1 MACQPCNVCGE
12 TSRRYSYTTC
22 DGSPVPS
29 LTSRHS
35 RAHAHFSRLEMP
47 TPALL
52 FPEALDSPVRWSE
65 LGRIHGL
72 EDKDFRWLA
81 DVRLASDT
89 LRRQQRPP
97 MSAER
102 ILLTADNQN
111 PVTLPGAFVLS
122 ETPYDK
128 GQILY
133 TPYGGIRKYH
143 SRANLRA
150 QLEARLRTIDDQDTL
165 LAFLPLAQQRRL
177 QDAERISVTFSI
189 IEEDVFEER
198 DTSLWQG
205 PLLNAQAMLDE
216 LKKLP
221 TLTQLLD
228 SALDELLRPH
238 FGALQQSRT
247 RVSVYSAR
255 DTDGN
260 SGPAGDAPRVDSM
273 SLSEAVLM
281 HYRHQRW
288 PGTRQPGFSHPA
300 RTPGTHDQ
308 EQWRNAF
315 IQASGMLPALLF
327 RQLEHYWNAAAV
339 LGSTRRAFLA
349 RVLEDQARVD
359 WMRKREAGTLD
370 ANQFDTLHQLIQ
382 PTADRPSAPITETVR
397 LWENPANYVELAGS
411 LMISSGSEAFLYT
424 PSQGLHQLKDY
435 QDLKAT
441 LQSKFMADGHEDE
454 LYALLSLEERSRFLG
469 FDQPQV
475 SGDRVAGEVFR
486 FLCESIITKQRQN
499 LEYALQVFRLSDG
512 AVNLQAL
519 FDKSVDIRSMIHE
532 HLLQLDAQG
541 RWSTQPVWSG
551 SQQPSLLLADKA
563 RAATKTFHAVET
575 PLLENLDRQPMTTRD
590 TQRAWL
596 ESTKSDLAHAW
607 FVGVNGEARLRA
619 SSGSLPAWARAVV
632 ETVINADRPTRME
645 RNGLEGFRPDAYDL
659 TLESPDGRTVWLL
672 AHCILMTERGGL
684 DPQHSGR
691 IVLWTPALGL
701 EVFENIANARQ
712 TLSRRLLD
720 NVQSL
725 SLLENILP
733 EQYLPHQRYT
743 LGRMR
748 IIHRNVLHERM
759 QSGIEHYLARCEQV
773 RRRMDKGVKRDKALS
788 ALRKIMPQT
797 NLRLASEHARA
808 IENQQTF
815 PAWLSMA
822 PVMDQKRHVELLE
835 RWNRSVVDDKDYL
848 TGVTP
853 LVEHVELA
861 LKTSLALR
869 FPNEHLDPRQIEI
882 IPDLALAGPPRDL
895 VEFALNHINV
905 LQGTGY
911 RVASKTTET
920 LPPGLDRNTVDQ
932 LLLSLEI
939 PTTYGRKITAALS
952 TDTVEGRERKQR
964 FFRQLPWQLM
974 QHAHALKLQQHLSAA
989 AYTQVCQ
996 GLDMPD
1002 GYARATVPGA
1012 HTVVSPLALVKTAGA
1027 NAETAL
1033 GLYVFAPGQRH
1044 VGPLVLYAPYA
1055 GQVFHEFKDEEAL
1068 IAALNTPGPLQ
1079 NLLLLRLPAGRQAV
1093 FRSLLAAT
1101 AGQTSEMTLASR
1113 PIEGNLLEQLYNDNL
1128 KLLQQQLES
1137 QPEREAQSDWET
1149 AKTLFSQ
1156 GIKQVSAALQGKLAF
1171 VPFLWRA
1178 YDDMKDSA
1186 EALQDHHWKRALQS
1200 FIAGGVQMVQMA
1212 LLPEVSADAEG
1223 VEQET
1228 GEITTPDISEI
1239 EPTSPLR
1246 TLMQSFEVTDLAL
1259 KDLVYGSTTGTY
1271 RQPGSNRDFAAI
1283 NGKVYPVTKRDSSW
1297 QLTGAGKHSFRFQK
1311 SGLAMVQSPT
1321 HQTIHYGQAFRK
1333 LTERNTIS
1341 RLRRTMLNIEAHGMD
1356 EIRLKYPDKAR
1367 MLGNAID
1374 LARRY
1379 AFYCLHNLTPL
1390 SNGTD
1395 NPRVSRFLES
1405 FFDVPN
1411 VTTAILA
1418 KISATILPICR
1429 ALVDPADEL
1438 LNTDRFVVGSNRI
1451 MHDVIAFVLDG
1462 DENKLVHFTEHFFD
1476 QQLGRFKNHLLEAF
1490 DVDGHAQA
1498 STLIHEFSHQYS
1510 KALDIA
1516 SLRAREPFSDLIST
1530 ITPAGALL
1538 FQELA
1543 FDQTTALSLNTPRAQ
1558 LFAEWDTT
1566 LKTWVDINNNPDL
1579 QLISEEVLKLTGSNT
1594 MQEARNA
1601 FLDPQTPDVRID
1613 VILRNADSIAR
1624 LICEIGRQLDPVQSP

>member
-1 MACQPCNVCGE
+1 M
-12 TSRRYSYTTC
+12 
-22 DGSPVPS
+22 PVP
-29 LTSRHS
+29 TS
-35 RAHAHFSRLEMP
+35 P
-47 TPALL
+47 LL
-52 FPEALDSPVRWSE
+52 FPEALDSPGLWPG
-65 LGRIHGL
+65 LGRTHGL
-72 EDKDFRWLA
+72 AEKDFRWLA
-81 DVRLASDT
+81 DVRLVSDT

-102 ILLTADNQN
+102 ILLSADSQS
-111 PVTLPGAFVLS
+111 PVPLPGAFVLS

-128 GQILY
+128 GQLLY
-133 TPYGGIRKYH
+133 TPYEGIRKYY
-143 SRANLRA
+143 SRANLKA
-150 QLEARLRTIDDQDTL
+150 QLEARLKTIDGQDTL

-177 QDAERISVTFSI
+177 QNAERISVTFSI
-189 IEEDVFEER
+189 IEEDVFEDR
-198 DTSLWQG
+198 DSTLRQG

-228 SALDELLRPH
+228 SALDELLKPH
-238 FGALQQSRT
+238 FGALQQSNT
-247 RVSVYSAR
+247 QVNVYKARGGESNQASSAGAPKV
-255 DTDGN
+255 DTL
-260 SGPAGDAPRVDSM
+260 
-273 SLSEAVLM
+273 SLSEAVLV

-288 PGTRQPGFSHPA
+288 PSPRLPEFSHPG
-300 RTPGTHDQ
+300 RTQGAYDQ
-308 EQWRNAF
+308 EQWRNAVT
-315 IQASGMLPALLF
+315 QASGMLPALLF
-327 RQLEHYWNAAAV
+327 RQLEHYWNSAAA
-339 LGSTRRAFLA
+339 LGSTRRTFFA

-359 WMRKREAGTLD
+359 WMLKREAGILD
-370 ANQFDTLHQLIQ
+370 ADQFDMLHKLIR
-382 PTADRPSAPITETVR
+382 PVADGRSAPIAETVR

-411 LMISSGSEAFLYT
+411 LMISGADAFLYT
-424 PSQGLHQLKDY
+424 PSQGLQQLKDY

-441 LQSKFMADGHEDE
+441 LQDKFIAEGHEDE
-454 LYALLSLEERSRFLG
+454 LYALLSLDERSRFLG

-486 FLCESIITKQRQN
+486 LLCESIITKQRQN
-499 LEYALQVFRLSDG
+499 IEYALQVFRLSDG
-512 AVNLQAL
+512 SVNLHAL
-519 FDKSVDIRSMIHE
+519 FDKSLDIRSMIHE
-532 HLLQLDAQG
+532 RLQQLDAQG

-551 SQQPSLLLADKA
+551 SQQPSMLLADKA
-563 RAATKTFHAVET
+563 RAAIKTFHAVES
-575 PLLENLDRQPMTTRD
+575 PLLESLDNQPMTTRV

-596 ESTKSDLAHAW
+596 ETMKADLAHAW
-607 FVGVNGEARLRA
+607 FVGVSGEARLRA

-632 ETVINADRPTRME
+632 ETVINADRPSRME
-645 RNGLEGFRPDAYDL
+645 RSGLEGFRPDAYAL

-691 IVLWTPALGL
+691 TVLWTPALGL
-701 EVFENIANARQ
+701 EAFESVAIARQ

-720 NVQSL
+720 DVQRL
-725 SLLENILP
+725 SLLENIVP
-733 EQYLPHQRYT
+733 DQYQPHQRYT
-743 LGRMR
+743 LGRLR

-773 RRRMDKGVKRDKALS
+773 RQHMDDGARREKALS
-788 ALRKIMPQT
+788 TLRKMPPQT
-797 NLRLASEHARA
+797 NLRLACEHARA

-815 PAWLSMA
+815 PAWLSTA
-822 PVMDQKRHVELLE
+822 PVREQKRHVELLE
-835 RWNRSVVDDKDYL
+835 RWNQSVIDDKDYL

-853 LVEHVELA
+853 LAEHVEQT
-861 LKTSLALR
+861 LKTALGLR
-869 FPNEHLDPRQIEI
+869 FPNEQLDPRQIEV
-882 IPDLALAGPPRDL
+882 IPDLALEGPPRDL
-895 VEFALNHINV
+895 VEFALNHVNV

-911 RVASKTTET
+911 RVVSKTSET
-920 LPPGLDRNTVDQ
+920 LPPGLGRRALDQ

-939 PTTYGRKITAALS
+939 PTTYGRKIAAALS

-974 QHAHALKLQQHLSAA
+974 QHTHALYLQQHLSAA
-989 AYTQVCQ
+989 AYVQVCQ

-1012 HTVVSPLALVKTAGA
+1012 HVVVSPLALVKTAGA
-1027 NAETAL
+1027 KAETAL
-1033 GLYVFAPGQRH
+1033 GLYVFAPGQKQ

-1055 GQVFHEFKDEEAL
+1055 EQVFHEFKDEEAL
-1068 IAALNTPGPLQ
+1068 IAALNTPGSLQ
-1079 NLLLLRLPAGRQAV
+1079 NLLLRRLPAGRQAV

-1101 AGQTSEMTLASR
+1101 ADQTSEMTLASR
-1113 PIEGNLLEQLYNDNL
+1113 PIEGNLLEHLYNDNL

-1137 QPEREAQSDWET
+1137 QPDRAAQSDWET
-1149 AKTLFSQ
+1149 AKTLFSR
-1156 GIKQVSAALQGKLAF
+1156 GIKQVSATLQGKLAF

-1178 YDDMKDSA
+1178 YDNMKDSA

-1212 LLPEVSADAEG
+1212 LLPEVSAGAEAA
-1223 VEQET
+1223 EQET
-1228 GEITTPDISEI
+1228 GKITAPDISEI
-1239 EPTSPLR
+1239 EPTSPIR

-1271 RQPGSNRDFAAI
+1271 HQPDTNRDYASI
-1283 NGKVYPVTKRDSSW
+1283 NGKVYQVTKRDSSW
-1297 QLTGAGKHSFRFQK
+1297 QLTGAGKHSFQFQK
-1311 SGLAMVQSPT
+1311 SGLAMVQVPA
-1321 HQTIHYGQAFRK
+1321 HQTVHYGQAFRK
-1333 LTERNTIS
+1333 LAERNTIS
-1341 RLRRTMLNIEAHGMD
+1341 RLRRTMLNIEARGMD

-1367 MLGNAID
+1367 MLVNAID

-1379 AFYCLHNLTPL
+1379 AFYCLHNLAPL
-1390 SNGTD
+1390 SHGTD
-1395 NPRVSRFLES
+1395 NPRVSGFLER
-1405 FFDVPN
+1405 FFDVPD
-1411 VTTAILA
+1411 VTTAMLA

-1438 LNTDRFVVGSNRI
+1438 LDTDRFVVGSNRF
-1451 MHDVIAFVLDG
+1451 MHDVIAFVLNG
-1462 DENKLVHFTEHFFD
+1462 DEKKLVHFTEHFFN
-1476 QQLGRFKNHLLEAF
+1476 QQLGQFKNHLLEAF

-1538 FQELA
+1538 FQELE
-1543 FDQTTALSLNTPRAQ
+1543 FDQTSALSLSTPRAQ
-1558 LFAEWDTT
+1558 LFAEWNTT
-1566 LKTWVDINNNPDL
+1566 LKSWIDIDSVPDM
-1579 QLISEEVLKLTGSNT
+1579 QLISDEVLKLTGSKT
-1594 MQEARNA
+1594 IQEARNA
-1601 FLDPQTPDVRID
+1601 FLDPRTPDVRID